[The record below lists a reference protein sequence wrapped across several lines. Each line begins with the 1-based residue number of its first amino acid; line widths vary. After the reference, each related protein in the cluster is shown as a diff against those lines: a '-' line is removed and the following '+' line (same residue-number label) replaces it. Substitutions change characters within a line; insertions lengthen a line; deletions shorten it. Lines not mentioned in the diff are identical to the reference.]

1 VAVSG
6 QYSADPL
13 LSSEE
18 MGLGGAYTG
27 RAFDFY
33 ERSGDNGVLA
43 LAELGYEYTKSKS
56 WIRRVQP
63 YVFIDGGY
71 VSNFRNGYG
80 TGTLVSAG
88 TGIRAGLGMF
98 DLQVEAAAPVYTSG
112 AISSSDDPRVNV
124 QLGLDF

>member
-1 VAVSG
+1 
-6 QYSADPL
+6 
-13 LSSEE
+13 
-18 MGLGGAYTG
+18 M
-27 RAFDFY
+27 
-33 ERSGDNGVLA
+33 
-43 LAELGYEYTKSKS
+43 
-56 WIRRVQP
+56 
-63 YVFIDGGY
+63 
-71 VSNFRNGYG
+71 SNFRNGYG

>member
-1 VAVSG
+1 
-6 QYSADPL
+6 
-13 LSSEE
+13 